1 MSSGPNHPIE
11 GLMHTVM
18 DSLREIVDVNTIL
31 GDPVETPD
39 GAVILPVSR
48 VSFGF
53 VAGGTDQP
61 YMGEQGKAAKD
72 TQNSAEA
79 RPFGGGSGA
88 GISVSPVAFLV
99 VRQNEVRLMPV
110 DSNAIYDRL
119 LDLAPKLLDQL
130 QGAVTR
136 REYTEKPAWAY
147 DSGGRNNL

>member
-1 MSSGPNHPIE
+1 MQ
-11 GLMHTVM
+11 TVM
-18 DSLREIVDVNTIL
+18 DSLKEIVDVNTIL

-61 YMGEQGKAAKD
+61 YIDEQGKAAKD
-72 TQNSAEA
+72 NQSSAET

-88 GISVSPVAFLV
+88 GISVNPVAFLV
-99 VRQNEVRLMPV
+99 VRENEVRLMPV

-130 QGAVTR
+130 QGAVNR
-136 REYTEKPAWAY
+136 RQYTEQPAWVY
-147 DSGGRNNL
+147 NGGRNNH

>member
-1 MSSGPNHPIE
+1 LSSGSGHPIE
-11 GLMHTVM
+11 GLMQTVM
-18 DSLREIVDVNTIL
+18 DSLKEIVDVNTIL

-61 YMGEQGKAAKD
+61 YIGEQEKNAKD
-72 TQNSAEA
+72 TQSSAET

-130 QGAVTR
+130 QGTVSR
-136 REYTEKPAWAY
+136 KQYTEKPAWAY
-147 DSGGRNNL
+147 DGGRNNH